1 MNVFNWNV
9 TSKIKN
15 RRLRRVKFK
24 FRKKIPCTMQGTL
37 KVATANDLD
46 DLVLIVKG
54 KGFLAVINGMEPE
67 MDETLLEA
75 EGEDNGRKL
84 VLFN

>member
-1 MNVFNWNV
+1 
-9 TSKIKN
+9 
-15 RRLRRVKFK
+15 
-24 FRKKIPCTMQGTL
+24 MQGTL

-46 DLVLIVKG
+46 DLVLILKG
-54 KGFLAVINGMEPE
+54 KGFLAVINDIEPE

-75 EGEDNGRKL
+75 EGEDNGRKP

>member
-1 MNVFNWNV
+1 MCLTGMLQAW
-9 TSKIKN
+9 SRIEDLEGLSLSLGKN
-15 RRLRRVKFK
+15 L
-24 FRKKIPCTMQGTL
+24 PCTMQGTL

-46 DLVLIVKG
+46 DLVLILKG

>member
-1 MNVFNWNV
+1 
-9 TSKIKN
+9 
-15 RRLRRVKFK
+15 
-24 FRKKIPCTMQGTL
+24 MQGTL
-37 KVATANDLD
+37 TVATANDLD
-46 DLVLIVKG
+46 DLVLILKG